1 MCQVGGGRRP
11 RTHDILPAMLLFDM
25 MVQVTVGG
33 VFALRDR
40 EELAQPASKPA
51 DSKAF
56 RDGLL
61 YSMLLY
67 VPSAVFFL
75 AAWPAWNSMYLFDIE
90 TRPMWAAWYALL
102 DTVALFLCFIGGFL
116 LAARHLRGGGSAR
129 SVVARLIAVWL
140 VIWIVLFVV
149 LWGRSFA
156 VTSYADFVS
165 REWPRFK
172 VEWGAKDTMFGRP
185 LMWWLLTWM
194 VLDFGPLTL
203 IYRRGRARAAKR

>member
-1 MCQVGGGRRP
+1 
-11 RTHDILPAMLLFDM
+11 MLLFDM

-75 AAWPAWNSMYLFDIE
+75 AAWPAWNSMYLLDIE
-90 TRPMWAAWYALL
+90 TRPMWAAWYAL
-102 DTVALFLCFIGGFL
+102 
-116 LAARHLRGGGSAR
+116 ARWR
-129 SVVARLIAVWL
+129 SVWTPISPSSTNVAR
-140 VIWIVLFVV
+140 
-149 LWGRSFA
+149 
-156 VTSYADFVS
+156 
-165 REWPRFK
+165 
-172 VEWGAKDTMFGRP
+172 
-185 LMWWLLTWM
+185 
-194 VLDFGPLTL
+194 
-203 IYRRGRARAAKR
+203 RRTCRK